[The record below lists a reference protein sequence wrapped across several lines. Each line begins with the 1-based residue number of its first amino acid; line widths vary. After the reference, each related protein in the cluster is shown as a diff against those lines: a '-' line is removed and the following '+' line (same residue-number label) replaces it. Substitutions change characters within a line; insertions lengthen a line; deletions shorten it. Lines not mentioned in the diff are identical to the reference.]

1 MKENFHPVST
11 YKVSSEY
18 EGVRLDNCLISKLK
32 GLPRA
37 KIYSIIRK
45 GEVRVNKSR
54 CKPSYRLKIE
64 DVIRIPPYTAKQKVN
79 KKSSEL
85 NKDKVERS
93 ILIKDKDFLII
104 NKPIGLACHGGS
116 GISLGLIEIIRQL
129 DRKYINAQ
137 LVHRID
143 KDTSGCLVIALKKSI
158 LREFHKEIR
167 NKHVDK
173 IYIAVVKGI
182 WPEDLQKITLSIKKE
197 TLKSGKRIVKANE
210 KGKVSE
216 TEFKLIS
223 SGKSNSLIRAKII
236 TGRTHQIRVHSSH
249 KGYPIVGDIKYGNA
263 VYNKQ
268 QQSKGLKRMLLHAES
283 INFKNLGIGQ
293 STPVPKVFSKY
304 V

>member
-1 MKENFHPVST
+1 MKEDFQPVST
-11 YKVSSEY
+11 YKVSPEY

-54 CKPSYRLKIE
+54 CKPSYRLKLE
-64 DVIRIPPYTAKQKVN
+64 DVIRIPPYTTKQKVN
-79 KKSSEL
+79 KKSSEV
-85 NKDKVERS
+85 NKEKIERS
-93 ILIKDKDFLII
+93 ILRKEKDFLII
-104 NKPIGLACHGGS
+104 NKPAGIACHGGS
-116 GISLGLIEIIRQL
+116 GISLGLIETIRQL
-129 DRKYINAQ
+129 DKKYIDAQ

-143 KDTSGCLVIALKKSI
+143 RDTSGCLVVALKKSI

-167 NKHVDK
+167 NKYVDK
-173 IYIAVVKGI
+173 IYTAVVKGE
-182 WPEDLQKITLSIKKE
+182 WPKDLQKVTLSIKKE

-210 KGKVSE
+210 KGKISE

-223 SGKSNSLIRAKII
+223 SGTSHSLIRAKII

-249 KGYPIVGDIKYGNA
+249 EGYPILGDIKYGDA
-263 VYNKQ
+263 VYNKKL
-268 QQSKGLKRMLLHAES
+268 QSKGLKRMLLHAES
-283 INFKNLGIGQ
+283 INFKNLDIEQ
-293 STPVPKVFSKY
+293 SAPIPEVFSKY

>member
-54 CKPSYRLKIE
+54 CKPSYRLKTE
-64 DVIRIPPYTAKQKVN
+64 DIIRIPPYTTKPKLN
-79 KKSSEL
+79 KKSTEL
-85 NKDKVERS
+85 NKDRIERS
-93 ILIKDKDFLII
+93 ILREEKDFII
-104 NKPIGLACHGGS
+104 VNKPVGLACHGGS
-116 GISLGLIEIIRQL
+116 GISLGLIENIRQL
-129 DRKYINAQ
+129 DKRYSDAQ

-158 LREFHKEIR
+158 LREFHQEIR

-173 IYIAVVKGI
+173 IYTAVVKGK
-182 WPEDLQKITLSIKKE
+182 WPEDLQKITLTIKKE
-197 TLKSGKRIVKANE
+197 SLKSGKRIVKTNE
-210 KGKVSE
+210 KGKDSV
-216 TEFKLIS
+216 TEFKLLR
-223 SGKSNSLIRAKII
+223 SGKSNSLIKAKII

-249 KGYPIVGDIKYGNA
+249 KGYPILGDLRYGDA
-263 VYNKQ
+263 LYNKEL
-268 QQSKGLKRMLLHAES
+268 QSKGLRRMLLHAES
-283 INFKNLGIGQ
+283 INFKNLAIEQ
-293 STPVPKVFSKY
+293 TAPVPEVCSKY

>member
-54 CKPSYRLKIE
+54 CKPSYRLKTE
-64 DVIRIPPYTAKQKVN
+64 DIIRIPPYTTKPKLN
-79 KKSSEL
+79 KKSTEL
-85 NKDKVERS
+85 NKDRIERS
-93 ILIKDKDFLII
+93 ILREEKDFII
-104 NKPIGLACHGGS
+104 VNKPVGLACHGGS
-116 GISLGLIEIIRQL
+116 GISLGLIENIRLL
-129 DRKYINAQ
+129 DKRYSGAQ

-158 LREFHKEIR
+158 LREFHQEIR

-173 IYIAVVKGI
+173 IYTAVVKGK
-182 WPEDLQKITLSIKKE
+182 WPEDLQKITLTIKKE
-197 TLKSGKRIVKANE
+197 TLKSGKRVVKTNE

-216 TEFKLIS
+216 TEFKLLS
-223 SGKSNSLIRAKII
+223 SGQSNSLIRAKII
-236 TGRTHQIRVHSSH
+236 TGRTHQIRVHSSY
-249 KGYPIVGDIKYGNA
+249 KGYPILGDLKYGDA
-263 VYNKQ
+263 LYNKEL
-268 QQSKGLKRMLLHAES
+268 QSKGLKRMLLHAES
-283 INFKNLGIGQ
+283 INFKNLAIEQ
-293 STPVPKVFSKY
+293 TAPVPEVFSKY

>member
-1 MKENFHPVST
+1 MKENFHQVSK

-54 CKPSYRLKIE
+54 CKPSYRLKVE
-64 DVIRIPPYTAKQKVN
+64 DVIRIPPYTTKQKLN

-85 NKDKVERS
+85 NIDKVERS
-93 ILIKDKDFLII
+93 ILRKEKDFLIL
-104 NKPIGLACHGGS
+104 NKPVGLACHGGS

-129 DRKYINAQ
+129 DKKYIDAQ

-143 KDTSGCLVIALKKSI
+143 KDTSGCLVVALKKSM
-158 LREFHKEIR
+158 LRKFHKEIR

-173 IYIAVVKGI
+173 IYTAVVKGK
-182 WPEDLQKITLSIKKE
+182 WPENLHKITLPIKKE
-197 TLKSGKRIVKANE
+197 TLKSGKRVVKANE
-210 KGKVSE
+210 KGKFSE

-223 SGKSNSLIRAKII
+223 SGQSNSLIKAKII

-249 KGYPIVGDIKYGNA
+249 KGYPIVGDTKYGDA

-268 QQSKGLKRMLLHAES
+268 QKLKGLNRMLLHAES
-283 INFKNLGIGQ
+283 INFKNLEIEQ
-293 STPVPKVFSKY
+293 SAPVPEVFSKY

>member
-1 MKENFHPVST
+1 M
-11 YKVSSEY
+11 
-18 EGVRLDNCLISKLK
+18 LK

-54 CKPSYRLKIE
+54 CKPSYRLKLE
-64 DVIRIPPYTAKQKVN
+64 DVIRIPPYTTKQKIN

-85 NKDKVERS
+85 NKEKVERS
-93 ILIKDKDFLII
+93 IIRKEQDFLII
-104 NKPIGLACHGGS
+104 NKPVGLACHGGS

-129 DRKYINAQ
+129 DKKYLNAQ

-143 KDTSGCLVIALKKSI
+143 KDTSGCLVVALKKSI
-158 LREFHKEIR
+158 LRELHKEIR

-173 IYIAVVKGI
+173 IYTAVVKGK
-182 WPEDLQKITLSIKKE
+182 WPKDLQKITLTIKKE
-197 TLKSGKRIVKANE
+197 TLKSGKRIVKKNK

-216 TEFKLIS
+216 TEFQLIT
-223 SGKSNSLIRAKII
+223 SGQFNSLIRAKII

-249 KGYPIVGDIKYGNA
+249 KGYPILGDLKYGDT
-263 VYNKQ
+263 VYNEQ
-268 QQSKGLKRMLLHAES
+268 QQAKGLKRMLLHAET
-283 INFKNLGIGQ
+283 IYFKNLDIYQ
-293 STPVPKVFSKY
+293 SAPVPEVFSQY

>member
-1 MKENFHPVST
+1 MKDNFHPVST
-11 YKVSSEY
+11 YKVNSEF

-54 CKPSYRLKIE
+54 CKPSYRLKVE
-64 DVIRIPPYTAKQKVN
+64 DIIRIPPYTSKQKVN

-85 NKDKVERS
+85 NRDKVERS
-93 ILIKDKDFLII
+93 ILRKEKDFLIL
-104 NKPIGLACHGGS
+104 NKPVGLACHGGS
-116 GISLGLIEIIRQL
+116 GISLGLIETIRQL
-129 DRKYINAQ
+129 DKKYIDAQ

-173 IYIAVVKGI
+173 IYTAVVKGK
-182 WPEDLQKITLSIKKE
+182 WPEDLQRIKLFIKKE
-197 TLKSGKRIVKANE
+197 TLKSGKRIVQANN
-210 KGKVSE
+210 KGKESE

-236 TGRTHQIRVHSSH
+236 TGRTHQIRVHASH
-249 KGYPIVGDIKYGNA
+249 KGYPIVGDIKYGDV
-263 VYNKQ
+263 VYNKEL
-268 QQSKGLKRMLLHAES
+268 QSKGLKRMLLHAES
-283 INFKNLGIGQ
+283 INFKNLDIEQ
-293 STPVPKVFSKY
+293 SAPIPEIFSKY

>member
-1 MKENFHPVST
+1 MKDNFHQVST

-18 EGVRLDNCLISKLK
+18 EGARLDNCLISKLK

-64 DVIRIPPYTAKQKVN
+64 DVIRIPPYTSQQKIN
-79 KKSSEL
+79 KKSSEI

-93 ILIKDKDFLII
+93 ILRKEKDYLIL
-104 NKPIGLACHGGS
+104 NKPAGIACHGGS
-116 GISLGLIEIIRQL
+116 GISLGVIETIRQL
-129 DRKYINAQ
+129 DKQYINAQ

-143 KDTSGCLVIALKKSI
+143 KDTSGCLVVALKKSI

-173 IYIAVVKGI
+173 IYTAVVKGK

-197 TLKSGKRIVKANE
+197 TLKSGKRTVQVNK

-223 SGKSNSLIRAKII
+223 SGQSNSLISAKII

-263 VYNKQ
+263 AYNKQ
-268 QQSKGLKRMLLHAES
+268 LQTKGLKRMLLHAAS
-283 INFKNLGIGQ
+283 INFKNLGIEQ
-293 STPVPKVFSKY
+293 SAPVPEVFSRY

>member
-1 MKENFHPVST
+1 MKENFHQVST

-54 CKPSYRLKIE
+54 CKPSYRLKA
-64 DVIRIPPYTAKQKVN
+64 DDMIRIPPYTTKPKLN
-79 KKSSEL
+79 KKSTEL
-85 NKDKVERS
+85 NKHRIEGS
-93 ILIKDKDFLII
+93 ILRKEKDFII
-104 NKPIGLACHGGS
+104 VNKPVGLACHGGS
-116 GISLGLIEIIRQL
+116 GISLGLIETIRQL
-129 DRKYINAQ
+129 DKRYSDAQ

-158 LREFHKEIR
+158 LREFHREIR

-173 IYIAVVKGI
+173 IYTAVVKGK
-182 WPEDLQKITLSIKKE
+182 WPKGLQKITLTIKKE
-197 TLKSGKRIVKANE
+197 TLKSGKRVVKTNE
-210 KGKVSE
+210 KGKISE
-216 TEFKLIS
+216 TEFKLLR
-223 SGKSNSLIRAKII
+223 SGQSNSLIKAKII

-249 KGYPIVGDIKYGNA
+249 KGYPILGDIKYGDA
-263 VYNKQ
+263 VYNKEL
-268 QQSKGLKRMLLHAES
+268 QSKGLKRMLLHAES
-283 INFKNLGIGQ
+283 INFKNLDIEQ
-293 STPVPKVFSKY
+293 IAPVPEVFSQY

>member
-1 MKENFHPVST
+1 MKEQFHQVST
-11 YKVSSEY
+11 YKVSTEY

-54 CKPSYRLKIE
+54 CKPSYRLKLE
-64 DVIRIPPYTAKQKVN
+64 DVIRIPPYTTQQKIN
-79 KKSSEL
+79 QKYSEL
-85 NKDKVERS
+85 NKEKVERS
-93 ILIKDKDFLII
+93 ILRKEKDFLII
-104 NKPIGLACHGGS
+104 NKPVGLACHGGS

-129 DRKYINAQ
+129 DKKYYDAQ

-143 KDTSGCLVIALKKSI
+143 KDTSGCLVVALKKGI

-173 IYIAVVKGI
+173 IYAAVVKGK
-182 WPEDLQKITLSIKKE
+182 WPEDLQKITLTIKKE
-197 TLKSGKRIVKANE
+197 TLKSGKRIVKTNE

-216 TEFKLIS
+216 TEFQLIT
-223 SGKSNSLIRAKII
+223 SGQFNSLIRAKII

-249 KGYPIVGDIKYGNA
+249 KGYPILGDLKYGDT
-263 VYNKQ
+263 VYNEQ
-268 QQSKGLKRMLLHAES
+268 QQAKGLKRMLLHAET
-283 INFKNLGIGQ
+283 IYFKNLDINQ
-293 STPVPKVFSKY
+293 SAPVPEVFSQY

>member
-1 MKENFHPVST
+1 MKENFHQVSS

-18 EGVRLDNCLISKLK
+18 EGVRLDNCLISRLK

-37 KIYSIIRK
+37 KIYSIIRR

-54 CKPSYRLKIE
+54 CKPSYRLKLE
-64 DVIRIPPYTAKQKVN
+64 DVIRIPPYTSNLKVN

-85 NKDKVERS
+85 NKDKLARA
-93 ILIKDKDFLII
+93 ILRKEKDFLII
-104 NKPIGLACHGGS
+104 NKPVGLACHGGS

-129 DRKYINAQ
+129 DKKYAGAQ

-143 KDTSGCLVIALKKSI
+143 KDTSGCLVVALKKSI

-167 NKHVDK
+167 NKNVDK
-173 IYIAVVKGI
+173 IYTAVVKGK
-182 WPEDLQKITLSIKKE
+182 WPEDLRKVNLSIKKE
-197 TLKSGKRIVKANE
+197 TLKSGKRIVQANK

-216 TEFKLIS
+216 TEFKLMS
-223 SGKSNSLIRAKII
+223 SGTSHSLIRAKII

-249 KGYPIVGDIKYGNA
+249 EGYPILGDIKYGDA
-263 VYNKQ
+263 VYNKKL
-268 QQSKGLKRMLLHAES
+268 QSKGLKRMLLHAES
-283 INFKNLGIGQ
+283 INFKNLDIEQ
-293 STPVPKVFSKY
+293 SAPIPEVFSKY

>member
-1 MKENFHPVST
+1 MKENFHQVST

-54 CKPSYRLKIE
+54 CKPSYRLKTE
-64 DVIRIPPYTAKQKVN
+64 DIIRIPPYTTKPKLN
-79 KKSSEL
+79 KKSTEL
-85 NKDKVERS
+85 NKDRIERS
-93 ILIKDKDFLII
+93 ILRKEKDFII
-104 NKPIGLACHGGS
+104 VNKPVGLACHGGS
-116 GISLGLIEIIRQL
+116 GISLGLIENIRLL
-129 DRKYINAQ
+129 DKRYSDAQ

-158 LREFHKEIR
+158 LREFHQEIR

-173 IYIAVVKGI
+173 IYTAVVKGK
-182 WPEDLQKITLSIKKE
+182 WPEDLQKITLTIKKE
-197 TLKSGKRIVKANE
+197 TLKSGKRVVKTNE

-216 TEFKLIS
+216 TEFNLLS
-223 SGKSNSLIRAKII
+223 SGQSNSLIRAKII

-249 KGYPIVGDIKYGNA
+249 KGYPILGDIKYGDA
-263 VYNKQ
+263 VYNKEL
-268 QQSKGLKRMLLHAES
+268 QS
-283 INFKNLGIGQ
+283 
-293 STPVPKVFSKY
+293 
-304 V
+304 

>member
-11 YKVSSEY
+11 YKVSSEF

-54 CKPSYRLKIE
+54 CKPSYRLKVE
-64 DVIRIPPYTAKQKVN
+64 DIIRIPPYSSKQKVN

-85 NKDKVERS
+85 NKEKVERS
-93 ILIKDKDFLII
+93 ILRKEKDFLIV
-104 NKPIGLACHGGS
+104 NKPVGLACHGGS
-116 GISLGLIEIIRQL
+116 GISLGLIETIRQI
-129 DRKYINAQ
+129 DKKYINAQ

-173 IYIAVVKGI
+173 IYTAVVKGK
-182 WPEDLQKITLSIKKE
+182 WPEDLQKIKLFIKKE
-197 TLKSGKRIVKANE
+197 TLKSGKRIVRANE

-216 TEFKLIS
+216 TEFELIS
-223 SGKSNSLIRAKII
+223 SGNSNSLIRAKII
-236 TGRTHQIRVHSSH
+236 TGRTHQIRVHASH
-249 KGYPIVGDIKYGNA
+249 KGYPIVGDIKYGDA
-263 VYNKQ
+263 LYNKQ
-268 QQSKGLKRMLLHAES
+268 LQSKGLKRMLLHAES
-283 INFKNLGIGQ
+283 INFKNLDIEQ
-293 STPVPKVFSKY
+293 LAPVPEIFSKY

>member
-283 INFKNLGIGQ
+283 INFKNLGIEQ
-293 STPVPKVFSKY
+293 TTPVPKVFSKY

>member
-1 MKENFHPVST
+1 MKENFHQVTT

-54 CKPSYRLKIE
+54 CKPSYRLKTE
-64 DVIRIPPYTAKQKVN
+64 DIIRIPPYTTKPKLN
-79 KKSSEL
+79 KKSTEL
-85 NKDKVERS
+85 NKARIEQS
-93 ILIKDKDFLII
+93 ILRKEKDFIII
-104 NKPIGLACHGGS
+104 NKPAGLACHGGS
-116 GISLGLIEIIRQL
+116 GISLGLIETIRQL
-129 DRKYINAQ
+129 DKRYSDAQ

-158 LREFHKEIR
+158 LREFHQEIR

-173 IYIAVVKGI
+173 NYTAVVKGK
-182 WPEDLQKITLSIKKE
+182 WPEDLQKIILNIKKE
-197 TLKSGKRIVKANE
+197 TLKSGKRVVKTNE

-216 TEFKLIS
+216 TEFKLLS
-223 SGKSNSLIRAKII
+223 SGQFNSLIRAKII

-249 KGYPIVGDIKYGNA
+249 KGYPILGDIKYGDT
-263 VYNKQ
+263 VYNKEL
-268 QQSKGLKRMLLHAES
+268 QSKGLKRMLLHAES
-283 INFKNLGIGQ
+283 INFKNLDIRQ
-293 STPVPKVFSKY
+293 KAPVPEVFSKY

>member
-1 MKENFHPVST
+1 MKENFHTVST

-54 CKPSYRLKIE
+54 CKPNYRLKIE

-104 NKPIGLACHGGS
+104 NKPVGLACHGGS

-283 INFKNLGIGQ
+283 INFKNLGIEQ
-293 STPVPKVFSKY
+293 TTPVPKVFSKY

>member
-1 MKENFHPVST
+1 MKENFSPVST

-104 NKPIGLACHGGS
+104 NKPVGLACHGGS

-268 QQSKGLKRMLLHAES
+268 QQSIGLKRMLLHAES
-283 INFKNLGIGQ
+283 INFKNLGIEQ

>member
-1 MKENFHPVST
+1 MKEQFHQVST

-18 EGVRLDNCLISKLK
+18 SGVRLDNCLMSMLK

-54 CKPSYRLKIE
+54 CKPSYRLKLE
-64 DVIRIPPYTAKQKVN
+64 DVIRIPPYTTKQKIN

-85 NKDKVERS
+85 NKEKVERS
-93 ILIKDKDFLII
+93 IIRKEQDFLII
-104 NKPIGLACHGGS
+104 NKPVGLACHGGS

-129 DRKYINAQ
+129 DKKYLNAQ

-143 KDTSGCLVIALKKSI
+143 KDTSGCLVVALKKSI

-173 IYIAVVKGI
+173 IYTAVVKGK
-182 WPEDLQKITLSIKKE
+182 WPKDLQKITLTIKKE
-197 TLKSGKRIVKANE
+197 TLKSGKRIVKKNK

-216 TEFKLIS
+216 TEFQLIT
-223 SGKSNSLIRAKII
+223 SGQFNSLIRAKII

-249 KGYPIVGDIKYGNA
+249 KGYPILGDLKYGDT
-263 VYNKQ
+263 VYNEQ
-268 QQSKGLKRMLLHAES
+268 QQAKGLKRMLLHAET
-283 INFKNLGIGQ
+283 IYFKNLDINQ
-293 STPVPKVFSKY
+293 SAPVPEVFSQY

>member
-1 MKENFHPVST
+1 MKENFHQVSS

-18 EGVRLDNCLISKLK
+18 EGVRLDNCLISRLK

-37 KIYSIIRK
+37 KIYSIIRR

-54 CKPSYRLKIE
+54 CKPSYRLKLE
-64 DVIRIPPYTAKQKVN
+64 DVIRIPPYTSNLKVN

-85 NKDKVERS
+85 NKDKLARA
-93 ILIKDKDFLII
+93 ILRKEKDFLII
-104 NKPIGLACHGGS
+104 NKPVGLACHGGS

-129 DRKYINAQ
+129 DKKYAGAQ
-137 LVHRID
+137 LVPRID
-143 KDTSGCLVIALKKSI
+143 KDTSGCLIVALKKSI

-173 IYIAVVKGI
+173 IYSAVVKGH
-182 WPEDLQKITLSIKKE
+182 WPKDLQNITLAIKKE
-197 TLKSGKRIVKANE
+197 NLKSGERFVQVNKQ
-210 KGKVSE
+210 GKISQ
-216 TEFKLIS
+216 TEFELIS

-249 KGYPIVGDIKYGNA
+249 SGHPILGDTKYGDPI
-263 VYNKQ
+263 YNKE

-283 INFKNLGIGQ
+283 INFLNLDIKH
-293 STPVPKVFSKY
+293 SIPIPSIFKEY

>member
-1 MKENFHPVST
+1 MKEQFHQVST
-11 YKVSSEY
+11 YKVSTEY

-54 CKPSYRLKIE
+54 CKPSYRLKLE
-64 DVIRIPPYTAKQKVN
+64 DVIRIPPYTTQQKIN
-79 KKSSEL
+79 QKYSEL
-85 NKDKVERS
+85 NKEKVERS
-93 ILIKDKDFLII
+93 ILRKEKDFLII
-104 NKPIGLACHGGS
+104 NKPVGLACHGGS

-129 DRKYINAQ
+129 DKKYYDAQ

-143 KDTSGCLVIALKKSI
+143 KDTSGCLVVALKKGI

-173 IYIAVVKGI
+173 IYAAVVKGK
-182 WPEDLQKITLSIKKE
+182 WPEDLQKITLTIKKE
-197 TLKSGKRIVKANE
+197 TLKSGKRIVKTNE

-216 TEFKLIS
+216 TEFQLIT
-223 SGKSNSLIRAKII
+223 SGQFNSLIRAKII

-249 KGYPIVGDIKYGNA
+249 KGYPIVGDLKYGDTL
-263 VYNKQ
+263 YNKKQ
-268 QQSKGLKRMLLHAES
+268 QAKGLKRMLLHAES
-283 INFKNLGIGQ
+283 INFKNLDIHQ
-293 STPVPKVFSKY
+293 SAPVPKVFSKY

>member
-1 MKENFHPVST
+1 MKENFHQVST

-37 KIYSIIRK
+37 KIYSIIRR

-64 DVIRIPPYTAKQKVN
+64 DVIRIPPYTTNPKVN
-79 KKSSEL
+79 RKSSEL
-85 NKDKVERS
+85 NRDRVERS
-93 ILIKDKDFLII
+93 ILTKEKDFII
-104 NKPIGLACHGGS
+104 VNKPVGLACHGGS

-129 DRKYINAQ
+129 DKRYRDAQ

-143 KDTSGCLVIALKKSI
+143 KDTSGCLVIALKKNI

-173 IYIAVVKGI
+173 IYTAVVKGK
-182 WPEDLQKITLSIKKE
+182 WPEDLQKITLTIKKE
-197 TLKSGKRIVKANE
+197 TLKSGKRIVKRSE
-210 KGKVSE
+210 KGKISE
-216 TEFKLIS
+216 TEFQLIS
-223 SGKSNSLIRAKII
+223 SGKFNSLIRAKII
-236 TGRTHQIRVHSSH
+236 TGRTHQIRVHSSY
-249 KGYPIVGDIKYGNA
+249 KGYPIVGDIKYGDA

-268 QQSKGLKRMLLHAES
+268 LQAKGLKRMLLHAES
-283 INFKNLGIGQ
+283 INFKNLNIKQ
-293 STPVPKVFSKY
+293 SAPVPELFHKY

>member
-1 MKENFHPVST
+1 MNENFHPVSM

-54 CKPSYRLKIE
+54 CKPSYRLKLVDI
-64 DVIRIPPYTAKQKVN
+64 IRIPPYTSTQKVN

-85 NKDKVERS
+85 NKDKVVRS
-93 ILIKDKDFLII
+93 ILRKEKDFLIV

-116 GISLGLIEIIRQL
+116 GISLGLIEIIRQI
-129 DRKYINAQ
+129 DKKYVDAQ

-167 NKHVDK
+167 NKNVDK
-173 IYIAVVKGI
+173 IYAAVVKGK
-182 WPEDLQKITLSIKKE
+182 WPESLRKISLSIKKE
-197 TLKSGKRIVKANE
+197 TLKSGKRIVQANK

-216 TEFKLIS
+216 TEFKLLS
-223 SGKSNSLIRAKII
+223 SGTSHSLIRAKII

-249 KGYPIVGDIKYGNA
+249 EGYPILGDIKYGDA
-263 VYNKQ
+263 VYNKKLK
-268 QQSKGLKRMLLHAES
+268 SKGLKRMLLHAKS
-283 INFKNLGIGQ
+283 INFKNLDIEQ
-293 STPVPKVFSKY
+293 SAPIPEVFSKY